1 MIPIR
6 YNLNIQ
12 TNDLFSD
19 LATYFKNVLG
29 FSNFPEDH
37 ALYDARNKGVL
48 GCLKFECTE
57 AVKCM
62 ISLKPK
68 LYSILTEKDCKKRA
82 KGIRAKI
89 LHSINFDAY
98 KRVLFEETAIRH
110 PQVSLASK
118 NHDLYTVLENK
129 TSLSSYHDKK
139 YLLNNIDSLC
149 YGHFRIKDKL
159 CEE

>member
-1 MIPIR
+1 M
-6 YNLNIQ
+6 
-12 TNDLFSD
+12 D
-19 LATYFKNVLG
+19 

-37 ALYDARNKGVL
+37 VLHDVGNKGSL
-48 GCLKFECTE
+48 GCLKFEHTD
-57 AVKCM
+57 AVKCF

-68 LYSILTEKDCKKRA
+68 MYSILTEKDCKKRA

-89 LHSINFDAY
+89 LNSIDFDAY

-118 NHDLYTVLENK
+118 KHDLYTVLENK

-139 YLLNNIDSLC
+139 YLLNKIDSVC
-149 YGHFRIKDKL
+149 FDYNSIRDEM
-159 CEE
+159 CDE